1 MHFIHEFGFD
11 AKEGKSQEFQKW
23 LVDNE
28 EKLALECPAGCKYDG
43 TYAAIQTTDKT
54 AGSFRTVFRLE
65 NYAAQDAFSAAM
77 KEGGTFGRLMEEL
90 TEFIDQANH
99 SNWSQALLRRATDA
113 AIWGE

>member
-1 MHFIHEFGFD
+1 MHFIHENGFD
-11 AKEGKSQEFQKW
+11 AKEGKAQELQKW

-43 TYAAIQTTDKT
+43 TYAAIHTSDKT
-54 AGSFRTVFRLE
+54 SGSFRMIFRLE

-77 KEGGTFGRLMEEL
+77 KEGGAFARLMEEV
-90 TEFIDQANH
+90 TEFMDQDNH
-99 SNWSQALLRRATDA
+99 SNWSEILMRRATDA